1 MNSRTMNTRTTGGDR
16 SERVLR
22 WIAAALAIMIF
33 VLAAACREKDALAR
47 RGDASAEVVTV
58 AAAPP
63 PPEWPAAHTT
73 APPPTTAP
81 TTSTPAGTTRD
92 ENTPGTSL
100 PTTAAMPWDEPAPV
114 TSSQAEAVYR
124 AGRYGEAVDLFIRYV
139 ERAPTNPWGH
149 YMLGLAAWKGGYLE
163 LAEAHLVELLMID
176 PDHLKGRINLARVL
190 IDLGQ
195 GAAATEHAAL
205 AESLDPESVAAKRTL
220 ARALAAAGDHHE
232 ALAKYDEAL
241 WLDPGDTWSLNNMG
255 YLLIQRGEAAE
266 AVGPLALAVRL
277 DSANATFANNLG
289 SALEGAGYR
298 VAALEAF
305 GVAVALDSGHA
316 KAAISVERLRA
327 VVDEGAVSEVDT
339 NAIAERFL
347 SDLAVCGGEP
357 VDSVANREP
366 PRVD

>member
-1 MNSRTMNTRTTGGDR
+1 MNSRTTGGDR

-33 VLAAACREKDALAR
+33 VLAAACREDDALAR
-47 RGDASAEVVTV
+47 RGDISAEAMTV
-58 AAAPP
+58 AAAPALPQAPSAHTASLP
-63 PPEWPAAHTT
+63 PPPATSPPPGTTPTGTALYEYAPAMPPAATT
-73 APPPTTAP
+73 
-81 TTSTPAGTTRD
+81 
-92 ENTPGTSL
+92 
-100 PTTAAMPWDEPAPV
+100 WDEAAPV
-114 TSSQAEAVYR
+114 TYGHAESAYR
-124 AGRYGEAVDLFIRYV
+124 AGRYGEAVDLFIRHV

-163 LAEAHLVELLMID
+163 LAEAHLVESLMID

-195 GAAATEHAAL
+195 GAAAAEHAAL

-220 ARALAAAGDHHE
+220 ARSLAAAGDHHE

-241 WLDPGDTWSLNNMG
+241 WLDPEDTWSLNNMG

-266 AVGPLALAVRL
+266 AVGPLALAVHL
-277 DSANATFANNLG
+277 DSANATFRNNLG

-298 VAALEAF
+298 VAALEAY
-305 GVAVALDSGHA
+305 GAAAALDPGHA
-316 KAAISVERLRA
+316 RAEMSAGRLRA
-327 VVDEGAVSEVDT
+327 FVDEGAVSEVDT
-339 NAIAERFL
+339 DAIAQRFL

-357 VDSVANREP
+357 ADSAAHREP
-366 PRVD
+366 PDVD